1 MMYGLIPMP
10 KHYKDKKEQTKAF
23 HTINFVIQ
31 ETLDFD
37 PVELGEMRFW
47 NFEEIKFTMNEQSN
61 QAIDVILSVQSGVPE
76 EVDRP
81 DLYKVQGYTL
91 DIEEDQIEIGF
102 LEKNGFING
111 LSTLKQM
118 IVETEEDSFTFK
130 SASIIDW
137 PSIEKRSVSNTFAWY
152 AGYGRIG
159 FDMQLWG
166 LKEWKEYLNICAD
179 FKINQ
184 FNMCMYGYW
193 PFEFEKY
200 PETELRNYPVDVW
213 NQESDNWISVN
224 YVHPNISNEFLT
236 ELFEYGH
243 ALGFDFF
250 AYIGLNSYNGGY
262 SSLNKEKRMKLEP
275 GSKFVN
281 DFDSLCLSD
290 PSNIEYISDSIQRVV
305 ELGYDGI
312 DFEESEESF
321 WFCTCEQCQEN
332 FVKDRTPAEAKH
344 HANYYLLNILY
355 KKIKE
360 VNADC
365 VVGLRAWREPPL
377 EKTEDY
383 LQYVKEQIP
392 EDVVLFWAPGLYVSE
407 EEFPKWVSAFGK
419 ERIYARD
426 SEANSVSSTMGR
438 LYRTF
443 ESNVLR
449 PEEETNHQFINND
462 IKQHIGSV
470 ELEVKGINGYMFE
483 WYGYFIHLYAHAY
496 YGWGSNMEE
505 EEFYE
510 YAVNAVFGPN
520 ISDDILYILENML
533 TIHES
538 QMKIFPTEFPF
549 LRNKVETRD
558 IPTIEEAIADW
569 DNIQNKIEKVKEYVS
584 RDPRLAIYTKHF
596 EKIEIGHQR
605 NKVIYQLSL
614 ASIHYD
620 NAKTK
625 EEKVKYLQ
633 LMDKYNEENFNIVK
647 REYFDVNPVAE
658 TGTKACMIPY
668 HELKRVIHNEL
679 DPENKDEEQIY
690 LGVEALGW
698 LWL

>member
-10 KHYKDKKEQTKAF
+10 KHYKDKDEKTKAF
-23 HTINFVIQ
+23 QAINFITK
-31 ETLDFD
+31 EALAFD
-37 PVELGEMRFW
+37 PVKLGKMRFW
-47 NFEEIKFTMNEQSN
+47 NFEEIIFTVNEQSD
-61 QAIDVILSVQSGVPE
+61 QAIDVILRVQSEVPE
-76 EVDRP
+76 EVDRT
-81 DLYKVQGYTL
+81 DLYKKQGYTL
-91 DIEEDQIEIGF
+91 EINQDHIGF
-102 LEKNGFING
+102 DFIEKDGFING

-118 IVETEEDSFTFK
+118 IEETDEHSFVLK

-200 PETELRNYPVDVW
+200 PETELKNYPVDVW
-213 NQESDNWISVN
+213 NQESDNWITVN

-243 ALGFDFF
+243 ELGFDFF

-262 SSLNKEKRMKLEP
+262 SSLNKEKRMKLEA

-321 WFCTCEQCQEN
+321 WFCSCDQCQEN

-360 VNADC
+360 VNEDC

-377 EKTEDY
+377 EKTEEY
-383 LQYVKEQIP
+383 LQYVKSQIP

-407 EEFPKWVSAFGK
+407 NEFPKWVEAFGK

-470 ELEVKGINGYMFE
+470 ELGVKGINGYMFE
-483 WYGYFIHLYAHAY
+483 WYGYFIHLYAHGY

-510 YAVNAVFGPN
+510 YAVNAVFGPE
-520 ISDDILYILENML
+520 ISQDVLYILENML

-558 IPTIEEAIADW
+558 IPTIEAAIADW
-569 DNIQNKIEKVKEYVS
+569 DNIQSKIEKVKEYV
-584 RDPRLAIYTKHF
+584 RHDRRLAMYLKHF
-596 EKIEIGHQR
+596 EKLEIGHLR

-620 NAKTK
+620 NAQTE

-633 LMDKYNEENFNIVK
+633 LMDKYNEENFDIVK

>member
-10 KHYKDKKEQTKAF
+10 KKYQAINEKTKTF
-23 HTINFVIQ
+23 STINFIVDTELEI
-31 ETLDFD
+31 D
-37 PVELGEMRFW
+37 PVRLGKMRFW
-47 NFEEIKFTMNEQSN
+47 NYTDISFTLNEQSTD
-61 QAIDVILSVQSGVPE
+61 AIDVVLNVQTVVPVN
-76 EVDRP
+76 VDRK
-81 DLYKVQGYTL
+81 DLYEKEGYAL
-91 DIEEDQIEIGF
+91 EVGNGQIKLSF
-102 LEKNGFING
+102 MDKDGFING
-111 LSTLKQM
+111 LSTLKQL
-118 IVETEEDSFTFK
+118 IEVIEEKFVFK
-130 SASIIDW
+130 AASIIDW

-166 LKEWKEYLNICAD
+166 LEEWKEYLNICAD

-200 PETELRNYPVDVW
+200 PETELKNYPVDVW
-213 NQESDNWISVN
+213 NQESDNWINVN

-243 ALGFDFF
+243 ELGFDFF

-262 SSLNKEKRMKLEP
+262 SSINKDKRMKLEE

-290 PSNIEYISDSIQRVV
+290 PSNIAYISDSIQKIVA
-305 ELGYDGI
+305 LGYDGI

-321 WFCTCEQCQEN
+321 WFCSCEDCQNN

-344 HANYYLLNILY
+344 HANYYLLNILH
-355 KKIKE
+355 KKVKE
-360 VNADC
+360 VNEDC

-383 LQYVKEQIP
+383 LQYVKSQIP

-407 EEFPKWVSAFGK
+407 NEFPKWVEAFGK
-419 ERIYARD
+419 DRIYARD

-449 PEEETNHQFINND
+449 PDEETNHQFINND

-470 ELEVKGINGYMFE
+470 EQEVKGINGYMFE
-483 WYGYFIHLYAHAY
+483 WYGYFIHLYAHSY
-496 YGWGSNMEE
+496 YGWGSDMPEE
-505 EEFYE
+505 DFYE
-510 YAVNAVFGPN
+510 YAVDAVFGPE
-520 ISDDILYILENML
+520 ISKDILYILENML

-558 IPTIEEAIADW
+558 IPTIEAAIANW
-569 DNIQNKIEKVKEYVS
+569 RNIQNKIEKAKLHVKKDS
-584 RDPRLAIYTKHF
+584 RLAIYYKHF
-596 EKIEIGHQR
+596 EKIEVGHLR
-605 NKVIYQLSL
+605 NRVIYNLSL
-614 ASIHYD
+614 ASINYD
-620 NAKTK
+620 NAETE
-625 EEKVKYLQ
+625 EEKRKYLL
-633 LMDKYNEENFNIVK
+633 LMDQYNEENFDIVK

-658 TGTKACMIPY
+658 TGTKASMIPY

>member
-10 KHYKDKKEQTKAF
+10 KHYKDKNERTKVF
-23 HTINFVIQ
+23 HTINFSTN
-31 ETLDFD
+31 EALAFD
-37 PVELGEMRFW
+37 PVELGKMRFW
-47 NFEEIKFTMNEQSN
+47 NFEEITFTVNEQSD
-61 QAIDVILSVQSGVPE
+61 QAIDVVLRVQSEVPE
-76 EVDRP
+76 EVDRT
-81 DLYKVQGYTL
+81 DLYKKQGYTL
-91 DIEEDQIEIGF
+91 EVNQDQIELDFI
-102 LEKNGFING
+102 EKDGFING
-111 LSTLKQM
+111 LSTLKQL
-118 IVETEEDSFTFK
+118 IEETGEQSFVLK

-152 AGYGRIG
+152 AGYGRLG

-200 PETELRNYPVDVW
+200 PETELKNYPVDVW
-213 NQESDNWISVN
+213 NQESDNWITVN

-236 ELFEYGH
+236 ELFAYGH
-243 ALGFDFF
+243 ELGFDFF

-262 SSLNKEKRMKLEP
+262 SSLNKEKRMKLEE

-305 ELGYDGI
+305 ALGYDGI

-321 WFCTCEQCQEN
+321 WFCSCDQCQEN

-360 VNADC
+360 VNEDC

-377 EKTEDY
+377 EKTEEY
-383 LQYVKEQIP
+383 LQYVKSQIP
-392 EDVVLFWAPGLYVSE
+392 EDVVLFWAPGLYVSKN
-407 EEFPKWVSAFGK
+407 EFPKWVEAFGK

-470 ELEVKGINGYMFE
+470 ELGVKGINGYMFE
-483 WYGYFIHLYAHAY
+483 WYGYFIHLYAHGY
-496 YGWGSNMEE
+496 YGWGSKMEE

-510 YAVNAVFGPN
+510 YAVNAVFGPE
-520 ISDDILYILENML
+520 ISQDILYILENML

-558 IPTIEEAIADW
+558 IPTIEAAIADW
-569 DNIQNKIEKVKEYVS
+569 DTIQSKIEKVKEYV
-584 RDPRLAIYTKHF
+584 RHDHRLAIYLKHF
-596 EKIEIGHQR
+596 EKIEIGHLR

-614 ASIHYD
+614 ASIQYD
-620 NAKTK
+620 NAQT
-625 EEKVKYLQ
+625 EDEKIKYLQ
-633 LMDKYNEENFNIVK
+633 LMDKYNEENFDIVK

-679 DPENKDEEQIY
+679 DPANKDEEQIY